1 MKSLGWALIQ
11 YYGCPHKTTK
21 YGKRYVQKEGV
32 GRRYPSTSKGES
44 PGTDSSL
51 MALRRNQA
59 CLQTENRNVCF
70 LTHIVCAIYYGSPC
84 CSVAKLYPTLCD
96 PMDCGP
102 PGSPVLH
109 CLLELAQIHAH

>member
-11 YYGCPHKTTK
+11 YDGCPHKTTK

-32 GRRYPSTSKGES
+32 GRRYPPTSKGES

-59 CLQTENRNVCF
+59 CLQTENRNVFF
-70 LTHIVCAIYYGSPC
+70 LTHLVCAIYYGSP
-84 CSVAKLYPTLCD
+84 
-96 PMDCGP
+96 
-102 PGSPVLH
+102 
-109 CLLELAQIHAH
+109 